1 MKAKKHPGYL
11 RPLMSL
17 KSTEIIVFRGF
28 IYVGHLEAIGL
39 FFHSGVTEDQIMS
52 EVLEII

>member
-1 MKAKKHPGYL
+1 
-11 RPLMSL
+11 MSL
-17 KSTEIIVFRGF
+17 KSTEIIVFRGV

-39 FFHSGVTEDQIMS
+39 FFHNGKVIEDQIMS